1 MEITMSSEHL
11 EISVD
16 SEVWPEVASCEA
28 CGVPLFADEGS
39 DICAACA
46 WNGGIDDDLRPV

>member
-1 MEITMSSEHL
+1 MSGQRFDIE
-11 EISVD
+11 VD
-16 SEVWPEVASCEA
+16 SEVWSEVASCEA